1 MANGTGPILVSLLLF
16 PAIHFKKKF
25 VAFMFVPT
33 WNKYLPVL
41 KILLKRSV
49 NGDQTLTMNASDFQR
64 AAGGRKIKFSF
75 SIAIHKG
82 RLQTMDNPPPIAR
95 EFFTVLQQDQI
106 INQFIR
112 QHDLEFTLS
121 NSLQLVIKNITPP
134 AVETAASDA
143 DETTKEE

>member
-1 MANGTGPILVSLLLF
+1 
-16 PAIHFKKKF
+16 
-25 VAFMFVPT
+25 MFVPT

-49 NGDQTLTMNASDFQR
+49 NGEQTLTMNASDFQR

-75 SIAIHKG
+75 TITLHKG

-95 EFFTVLQQDQI
+95 ELVAVLQQDQI

-112 QHDLEFTLS
+112 QHDIEFSLS
-121 NSLQLVIKNITPP
+121 NSLQLLIKNITPQTI
-134 AVETAASDA
+134 ES
-143 DETTKEE
+143 TTNDSNEGSKEE